1 MNKTNP
7 NAAILSISLSKSSD
21 ISLQSQL
28 AQAIRVLLHEGKLRS
43 GDKLPSSRSFAQ
55 ELSVSRVTIT
65 AVLDQL
71 VSEGYLE
78 GRRGSGVFVSTDL
91 PDIPITATRLPED
104 SIFDVRASRRV
115 RPFDT
120 ASPDLGEF
128 PHREWAKLFE
138 TIWRRPEDDLLNGV
152 HTLGWGPLRVAI
164 SDHLRDWRGIHCDPS
179 QIIITAGLVEALE
192 LLCQAALGP
201 DSHVLIE
208 EPGHQVIR
216 RVLMARGLDC
226 HSVRVDDQGFN
237 PAAIQAGIRQYR
249 AAILTPSRH
258 FPLGMTLPLARRLQ
272 MLNWADNEDA
282 YVIEDDF
289 DGEFRFHGQPV
300 PAMMSLDQRG
310 RVIYIGSFSKVM
322 FPGLRLGFMVLPT
335 ALVDPISQALAST
348 GPKAALVSQ
357 PVLARFMSDGGF
369 ATHIRRMRRL
379 YAERQKAVV
388 AAVRDHADGILE
400 VDPESG
406 GMHLVARLG
415 TQIATRVTDVEAA
428 RRAASAGIS
437 ARALSEFFAGPA
449 DQQGLVLGYSAF
461 PADVL
466 ETVVKRLSDTIA
478 RP

>member
-1 MNKTNP
+1 
-7 NAAILSISLSKSSD
+7 
-21 ISLQSQL
+21 
-28 AQAIRVLLHEGKLRS
+28 
-43 GDKLPSSRSFAQ
+43 
-55 ELSVSRVTIT
+55 
-65 AVLDQL
+65 
-71 VSEGYLE
+71 
-78 GRRGSGVFVSTDL
+78 
-91 PDIPITATRLPED
+91 
-104 SIFDVRASRRV
+104 
-115 RPFDT
+115 
-120 ASPDLGEF
+120 
-128 PHREWAKLFE
+128 
-138 TIWRRPEDDLLNGV
+138 
-152 HTLGWGPLRVAI
+152 
-164 SDHLRDWRGIHCDPS
+164 
-179 QIIITAGLVEALE
+179 
-192 LLCQAALGP
+192 
-201 DSHVLIE
+201 
-208 EPGHQVIR
+208 
-216 RVLMARGLDC
+216 
-226 HSVRVDDQGFN
+226 
-237 PAAIQAGIRQYR
+237 
-249 AAILTPSRH
+249 
-258 FPLGMTLPLARRLQ
+258 
-272 MLNWADNEDA
+272 
-282 YVIEDDF
+282 
-289 DGEFRFHGQPV
+289 V

-335 ALVDPISQALAST
+335 ALVDPMSQALAST

-461 PADVL
+461 PAEVL
-466 ETVVKRLSDTIA
+466 ETAVKRLSDNIA